1 MSGASPKNEV
11 HRIRIGGRFG
21 VLSRDQLKA
30 ERNGDLAGD
39 LVLDG
44 EQITDVAIEPLGPS
58 VRVALGVD
66 QLGRD
71 PNLLVRSLDAPLQ
84 HVAHAELSANLLAVD
99 RLVPIGERRVARNYK
114 HVDDAREIERHILGN
129 AVGEILLVRGAAK
142 AGEGQHDNQQARC
155 RVWIPDPGHPP
166 SPGRGGNNHNA
177 ENCGDH
183 PAPRSMPQYPG
194 NRDRRVRW
202 GDPCHRRDK
211 AIAPPGNGL
220 DAAGSVRP

>member
-30 ERNGDLAGD
+30 ERNSDLAGD

-84 HVAHAELSANLLAVD
+84 HVAHAELAANLLAV
-99 RLVPIGERRVARNYK
+99 
-114 HVDDAREIERHILGN
+114 
-129 AVGEILLVRGAAK
+129 
-142 AGEGQHDNQQARC
+142 
-155 RVWIPDPGHPP
+155 
-166 SPGRGGNNHNA
+166 
-177 ENCGDH
+177 
-183 PAPRSMPQYPG
+183 RSIS
-194 NRDRRVRW
+194 RASST
-202 GDPCHRRDK
+202 C
-211 AIAPPGNGL
+211 L
-220 DAAGSVRP
+220 